1 MPQTE
6 MQGAEL
12 LTTAVTLGEVGRKV
26 DSLAESTN
34 AKVDALAASMD
45 VLKKSLDDQPRWRDM
60 NALTDR
66 VKALEDTTRWTT
78 RTIGAAAIVGVIGG
92 GIGIVW
98 TALGG

>member
-1 MPQTE
+1 MQTGNV
-6 MQGAEL
+6 QGAEL

-45 VLKKSLDDQPRWRDM
+45 VLKKSLDDQPRWRDH

-66 VKALEDTTRWTT
+66 VKALEDTTRWMA
-78 RTIGAAAIVGVIGG
+78 RTIGAAAIVGIIGG
-92 GIGIVW
+92 GVGVVW